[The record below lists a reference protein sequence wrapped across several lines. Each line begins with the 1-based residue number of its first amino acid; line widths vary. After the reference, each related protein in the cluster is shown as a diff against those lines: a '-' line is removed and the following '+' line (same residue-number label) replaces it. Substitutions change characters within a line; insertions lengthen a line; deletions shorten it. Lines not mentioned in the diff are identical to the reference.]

1 MPKANLSNG
10 MKCSVV
16 WEFVFIS
23 CMELWCV
30 ARLLVC
36 PLRPR
41 CFDTSLTEWNPFL
54 LALTG
59 FKTLPVHLHKSQFLK
74 NLKAHS
80 FLIVQLISLTFWL
93 ILNSLNCLCKDE
105 RLGFFFSP
113 KASDT
118 VAIIVNMITCHL
130 VPWGLSLLIC
140 KMKECYPMSLPIIMG
155 FCAFHLLLSCF
166 KLCL

>member
-1 MPKANLSNG
+1 MGKCASKITDLIQMPKANLSNG

-80 FLIVQLISLTFWL
+80 FLIVQLISLPFWL

-105 RLGFFFSP
+105 RLGFFFFTQGLWHCSYYY
-113 KASDT
+113 SEYD
-118 VAIIVNMITCHL
+118 NLSFSSFGSQSSHL
-130 VPWGLSLLIC
+130 
-140 KMKECYPMSLPIIMG
+140 
-155 FCAFHLLLSCF
+155 
-166 KLCL
+166 